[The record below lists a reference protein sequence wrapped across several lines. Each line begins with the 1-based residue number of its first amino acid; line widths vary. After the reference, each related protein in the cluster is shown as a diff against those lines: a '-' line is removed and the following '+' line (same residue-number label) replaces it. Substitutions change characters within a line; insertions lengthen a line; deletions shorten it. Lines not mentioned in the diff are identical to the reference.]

1 MEYYTVLLPLAMIL
15 FLSKLFCIGC
25 KKIGLPQVV
34 GMLLV
39 GILLSLIKYIPGQ
52 TVFTGTTLEGLSFI
66 GKIGVILIMFS
77 AGIGTDI
84 KQVKAT
90 GVASVVI
97 TLLGVI
103 VPFAF
108 GFLIATAFN
117 GGYSDWSRTTVLS
130 NVFYGVILSAT
141 SVSVTV
147 ATLKEMGKLQSKVGT
162 AIVSA
167 AILDDII
174 GVILLSLVIGMA
186 KGDGADVGKSTGFV
200 ILYTVL
206 FFVAAIGIG
215 MLLRFLFKRMEK
227 KWPHNRRVAIWGFAI
242 CFFYAF
248 AAEKWFGVADITGA
262 YIAGLMLS
270 GLHEADYI
278 DRKAEINCYMIFAPV
293 FFANIGINTDFSGIT
308 LTVAAFGIC
317 YILVAMLG
325 KVVGCGVGALMCKFN
340 FKDSMAVG
348 VGMMVR
354 AEVVLV
360 CAQKGVDYNMID
372 PAIMPFILILIIV
385 SSLLAPLILKMFYRK
400 DKLPPQFLDGGES
413 ILGTEGAA
421 GENADKALNG
431 PIKVVNSENQLDV
444 SYHREEQNENN
455 IEPSEKE

>member
-130 NVFYGVILSAT
+130 NVFYGVILSST

-147 ATLKEMGKLQSKVGT
+147 AT
-162 AIVSA
+162 
-167 AILDDII
+167 
-174 GVILLSLVIGMA
+174 
-186 KGDGADVGKSTGFV
+186 
-200 ILYTVL
+200 
-206 FFVAAIGIG
+206 
-215 MLLRFLFKRMEK
+215 
-227 KWPHNRRVAIWGFAI
+227 
-242 CFFYAF
+242 
-248 AAEKWFGVADITGA
+248 
-262 YIAGLMLS
+262 
-270 GLHEADYI
+270 
-278 DRKAEINCYMIFAPV
+278 
-293 FFANIGINTDFSGIT
+293 
-308 LTVAAFGIC
+308 
-317 YILVAMLG
+317 
-325 KVVGCGVGALMCKFN
+325 
-340 FKDSMAVG
+340 
-348 VGMMVR
+348 
-354 AEVVLV
+354 
-360 CAQKGVDYNMID
+360 
-372 PAIMPFILILIIV
+372 
-385 SSLLAPLILKMFYRK
+385 
-400 DKLPPQFLDGGES
+400 
-413 ILGTEGAA
+413 
-421 GENADKALNG
+421 
-431 PIKVVNSENQLDV
+431 
-444 SYHREEQNENN
+444 
-455 IEPSEKE
+455 